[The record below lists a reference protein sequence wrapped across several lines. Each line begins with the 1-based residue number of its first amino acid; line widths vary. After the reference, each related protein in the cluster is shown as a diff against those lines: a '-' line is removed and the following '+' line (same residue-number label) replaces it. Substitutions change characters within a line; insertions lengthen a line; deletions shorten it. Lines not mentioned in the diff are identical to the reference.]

1 MNKYFKNFDG
11 DYIFSVGTG
20 TGDAEITKEE
30 YETKERKPLTAIEL
44 EQLRDSCA
52 TARDKAMVEFLYSTG
67 CRVTEIVNINK
78 SDVNFE
84 TNEVV
89 LFGKGNKHRTSYL
102 NARAELALKNYLDSR
117 DDDNDALFVSKVKP
131 NNRLKK

>member
-1 MNKYFKNFDG
+1 M
-11 DYIFSVGTG
+11 
-20 TGDAEITKEE
+20 
-30 YETKERKPLTAIEL
+30 TAIEL

-84 TNEVV
+84 TKEVI

-102 NARAELALKNYLDSR
+102 NARAELALKII
-117 DDDNDALFVSKVKP
+117 
-131 NNRLKK
+131 